1 MKNETPIHKLRPVN
15 YSYSNNVHIVEN
27 KNVGNVKSAAQAA
40 FAAGA
45 YELAK
50 TALSYIESN
59 DTKGLFEYLQAAKT
73 KTFYSEPY

>member
-1 MKNETPIHKLRPVN
+1 MKTPIYKLRPVN
-15 YSYSNNVHIVEN
+15 HSHSNNVHVVEG
-27 KNVGNVKSAAQAA
+27 KSVGNVQGAAKAA

-50 TALSYIESN
+50 NALSYIESN
-59 DTKGLFEYLQAAKT
+59 DTKGLFGYLQAAQT

>member
-1 MKNETPIHKLRPVN
+1 MKTPIHKLRPVK
-15 YSYSNNVHIVEN
+15 YKYSNNVYIVED
-27 KNVGNVKSAAQAA
+27 KSVGNVQGAAKAA

-50 TALSYIESN
+50 NALSYIESN
-59 DTKGLFEYLQAAKT
+59 DTEGLFEYLQAAQT